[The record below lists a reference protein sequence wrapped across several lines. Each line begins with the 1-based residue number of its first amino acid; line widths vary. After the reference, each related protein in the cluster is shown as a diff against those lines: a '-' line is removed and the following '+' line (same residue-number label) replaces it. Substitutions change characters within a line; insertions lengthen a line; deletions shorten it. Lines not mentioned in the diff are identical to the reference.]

1 MLWDIGGNLGLYSLY
16 TALRDNSAKVFTFE
30 PSIFN
35 LEIMTRNVVLNRV
48 KEQITVM
55 PLALSE
61 TSGTDTMHMSM
72 TAWGGDENLWAKLWA
87 RW

>member
-1 MLWDIGGNLGLYSLY
+1 VLWDIGGNLGLYSLY

-72 TAWGGDENLWAKLWA
+72 TAWGGDEHLWAKLWA